1 MTIRI
6 HFDLRAPLAALA
18 LLATSLGTLQ
28 ASAQVPATAPAQQPG
43 HAALADAAPPGYRS
57 ALEGYQAYTDEKML
71 DWAQANNTVARIGGW
86 RAYAKEASQSQAPAG
101 SPQPGSGTAP
111 NKP

>member
-1 MTIRI
+1 MT
-6 HFDLRAPLAALA
+6 LPLHLNWPAALA
-18 LLATSLGTLQ
+18 FLATSLWT
-28 ASAQVPATAPAQQPG
+28 AQATAQTAAAAGPPPASLR
-43 HAALADAAPPGYRS
+43 ALADAGPPAYRS

-86 RAYAKEASQSQAPAG
+86 RAYAKEASQSQAPAD
-101 SPQPGSGTAP
+101 SPQPDPSAAT